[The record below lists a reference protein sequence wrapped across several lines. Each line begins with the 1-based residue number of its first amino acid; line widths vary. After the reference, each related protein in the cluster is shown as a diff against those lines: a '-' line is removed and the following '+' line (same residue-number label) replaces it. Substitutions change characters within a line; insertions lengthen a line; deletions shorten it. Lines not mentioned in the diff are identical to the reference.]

1 MWFASI
7 WIFTLNLPW
16 QLGADF
22 FMQHLLDG
30 DAASN
35 TLSWRWVAGIH
46 TKGKNYIA
54 RKSNIEKYS
63 NIEISDNEILNEN
76 ANPLIEEKIYNV
88 NQLNLNSDY
97 NLEEIK
103 YILIP
108 TDELNILKDLNH
120 KKVNVFTGLPLEDY
134 NDHNFSE
141 KIIKHIKSICIS
153 CFSDDDFYKNIK
165 IDIQFES
172 YFESLDKWIEKFQ
185 IQEIYLPYVTKGN
198 WKKIY
203 KKIITKFPSVNFI
216 IFNRKYDVN
225 SWIFSKKG
233 YFKFK
238 QNIPNLITKI

>member
-30 DAASN
+30 DPASN
-35 TLSWRWVAGIH
+35 TLSWRWVAGIQ
-46 TKGKNYIA
+46 TKGKNYLA

-63 NIEISDNEILNEN
+63 NIEILDNEILNEN

-88 NQLNLNSDY
+88 NELNLNSDY

-134 NDHNFSE
+134 NDHNYSE
-141 KIIKHIKSICIS
+141 KIIKHIR
-153 CFSDDDFYKNIK
+153 K
-165 IDIQFES
+165 I
-172 YFESLDKWIEKFQ
+172 LWI
-185 IQEIYLPYVTKGN
+185 
-198 WKKIY
+198 IY
-203 KKIITKFPSVNFI
+203 KGIVK
-216 IFNRKYDVN
+216 
-225 SWIFSKKG
+225 
-233 YFKFK
+233 
-238 QNIPNLITKI
+238 